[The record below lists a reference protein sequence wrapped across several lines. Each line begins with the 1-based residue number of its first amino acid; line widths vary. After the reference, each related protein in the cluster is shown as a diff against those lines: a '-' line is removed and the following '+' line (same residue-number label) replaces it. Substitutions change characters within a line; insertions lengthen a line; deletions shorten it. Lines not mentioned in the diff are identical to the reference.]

1 MSEDDPAGI
10 SATTLKV
17 RGDAD
22 VALATSFAITAKPS
36 TDELSKGGRSDEM
49 MSAASTRPA
58 QAWREDISVSTGLKW
73 ERMRCCAS
81 CTLSRLMAKA
91 GALYHALYVDYGA
104 VNQIGDASSPGPS
117 VKLSLISSI
126 SIHNVEMRL
135 AAVPAEANTI
145 YFPSGDQEGAISWDK
160 GSFDKSIR
168 LVPSAFTT

>member
-1 MSEDDPAGI
+1 MTTPSAPLGMGAPVMMRAACPCARVMSEDDPAGI

-22 VALATSFAITAKPS
+22 VALATSFAVTAKPS

-58 QAWREDISVSTGLKW
+58 QALRADISVSTGLKW

-91 GALYHALYVDYGA
+91 GALYHAV
-104 VNQIGDASSPGPS
+104 S
-117 VKLSLISSI
+117 V
-126 SIHNVEMRL
+126 V
-135 AAVPAEANTI
+135 AAKYTNKVM
-145 YFPSGDQEGAISWDK
+145 K
-160 GSFDKSIR
+160 R
-168 LVPSAFTT
+168 